1 VTAELGTLGWLLL
14 VVSFGAIVPIVPTG
28 AAVSGAAALAMSD
41 NPVTIVFVVVVGALG
56 AYLGDLVMYA
66 ACRAGG
72 EPLARRLRWL
82 RDEEHLAA
90 VKERLHKSQ
99 IPVLLVSRLLPGGR
113 VPVLLAA
120 AFLGLSW
127 RTFVVANAPACAL
140 WSVVY
145 AGIGVAGGSIFPQPW
160 EGVVAAIIL
169 VLLVSQT
176 VSFINKRRA
185 ARAPAPAADSGS
197 ASESGSASGSG
208 SASDSGSA
216 SASDSASAGET
227 A

>member
-1 VTAELGTLGWLLL
+1 MIDTLAALGWLFL

-28 AAVSGAAALAMSD
+28 AAVSGAAALAFHT
-41 NPVTIVFVVVVGALG
+41 NPIGFAFVIAAGAAG

-66 ACRAGG
+66 MCRLGG
-72 EPLARRLRWL
+72 EQLARRLRWL

-99 IPVLLVSRLLPGGR
+99 IPVLLVSRLIPGGR

-140 WSVVY
+140 WATVY
-145 AGIGVAGGSIFPQPW
+145 AGIGVAGGSIFPEPW
-160 EGVVAAIIL
+160 QGVVAAVVLIL
-169 VLLVSQT
+169 VVNQSIAWWT
-176 VSFINKRRA
+176 RRRE
-185 ARAPAPAADSGS
+185 ARAPERNPS
-197 ASESGSASGSG
+197 AL
-208 SASDSGSA
+208 
-216 SASDSASAGET
+216 
-227 A
+227 